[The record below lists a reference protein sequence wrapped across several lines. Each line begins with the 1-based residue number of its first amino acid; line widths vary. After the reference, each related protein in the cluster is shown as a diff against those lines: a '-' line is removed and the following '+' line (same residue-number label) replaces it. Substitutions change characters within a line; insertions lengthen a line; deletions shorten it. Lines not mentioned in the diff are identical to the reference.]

1 MTYNDCKQ
9 EEMPRALPCYLAGN
23 PQERKKCQLRQS
35 LWPPTQTC
43 MVPVSAWAL
52 CESRCHFSGES
63 AASIE
68 GQVVKPQGLFSP
80 RLFLGFIWLQ
90 SERLQITIHCS
101 TKSQEQATHRKCD
114 MGISFEK
121 HGARKGK
128 NQVLAEQPS
137 HYKWIHK
144 QGRSLIC
151 SLSVPGP
158 KKLKAWNVLASR
170 PNDQAKGSIVPLT
183 VTLIL

>member
-128 NQVLAEQPS
+128 NQVLAEQCPPGKAPS
-137 HYKWIHK
+137 SPAITNGSISKAGASYAV
-144 QGRSLIC
+144 
-151 SLSVPGP
+151 SLSPGQ
-158 KKLKAWNVLASR
+158 KS
-170 PNDQAKGSIVPLT
+170 
-183 VTLIL
+183 